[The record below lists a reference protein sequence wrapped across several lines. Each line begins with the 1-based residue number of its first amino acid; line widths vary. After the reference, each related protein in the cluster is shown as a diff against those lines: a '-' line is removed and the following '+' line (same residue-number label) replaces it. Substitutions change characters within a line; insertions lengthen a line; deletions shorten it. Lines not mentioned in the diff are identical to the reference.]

1 MTIEDKKI
9 VISVLNTI
17 TNNLVDYCLDPNT
30 IVEMHKK
37 YQHNKIDSLLS
48 KNSADNG
55 SIDHIID
62 EIETYPKYKKESQ
75 PKETFAER
83 VKLMPVKRKT
93 QKLGT
98 GLKILTSNILLTR
111 LPVLLAQTKAGNNS
125 YKIENEIR
133 QILYLCINI
142 IKSPKSFTTI

>member
-1 MTIEDKKI
+1 MKRIEIQKK
-9 VISVLNTI
+9 
-17 TNNLVDYCLDPNT
+17 
-30 IVEMHKK
+30 
-37 YQHNKIDSLLS
+37 
-48 KNSADNG
+48 
-55 SIDHIID
+55 
-62 EIETYPKYKKESQ
+62 SQ

-83 VKLMPVKRKT
+83 VKLMLVKRKT